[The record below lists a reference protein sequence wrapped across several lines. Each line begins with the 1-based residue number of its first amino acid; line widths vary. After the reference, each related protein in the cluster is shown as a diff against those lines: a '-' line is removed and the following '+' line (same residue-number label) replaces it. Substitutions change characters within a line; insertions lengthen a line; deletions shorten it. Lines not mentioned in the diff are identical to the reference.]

1 MKAHYQA
8 VSDGNKKKNKTTKG
22 AKTNRAEERGW
33 MCDEAV
39 RRETERENE
48 SAAAAAFA
56 FSVSKDRCFPKIN
69 IPTQSLFICVIP
81 TLTR

>member
-8 VSDGNKKKNKTTKG
+8 VSGKEKIKTSRG
-22 AKTNRAEERGW
+22 AKTNGAEENGW

-39 RRETERENE
+39 RRGAEGENE
-48 SAAAAAFA
+48 SAAVALALCL
-56 FSVSKDRCFPKIN
+56 SKDRCFPKIN

-81 TLTR
+81 TLTG